1 MNTLARKKILLG
13 ISGGIAA
20 YKSAELVRRLRERG
34 AEVQV
39 VMTAA
44 AQAFI
49 TPLTLQALSGRPV
62 RSDLFDPAA
71 EAAMGHIELARWADA
86 VVVAPASADFIA
98 RLVHGQAGD
107 LLSTLC
113 LATAAPLL
121 VAPAMNQQMWQAP
134 ATQDNCAMLRRRGVE
149 LLGPGHGSQA
159 CGESGPGRM
168 LEPDAIV
175 EAIAARFCHGSL
187 AGRRVVVT
195 AGPTREPID
204 PVRYIS
210 NRSSGRMGYAI
221 AEALRDAG
229 AEVTLVSGPV
239 SIGAPEGVG
248 LIRVETAT
256 EMAAAVAGA
265 LPGTD
270 IFIGAAAVGD
280 YRCAEVAAQKLKKSG
295 DGEGVTI
302 ALTQNPDVLAMV
314 AQRDP
319 RPFVVGFAAETESV
333 LDNARAKLVRKRLDM
348 IAANDVSDPQ
358 IGFDSDDNA
367 LQVLWEGGS
376 ANLPRA
382 GKQRLARELV
392 AIISERFLEK
402 DRTEDS

>member
-1 MNTLARKKILLG
+1 VNTLARKKILLG

-49 TPLTLQALSGRPV
+49 TPLTMQALSGRPV

-71 EAAMGHIELARWADA
+71 EAAMGHIELARWADV

-121 VAPAMNQQMWQAP
+121 VAPAMNQQMWQAS
-134 ATQDNCAMLRRRGVE
+134 ATQDNCAMLRTRGVE

-159 CGESGPGRM
+159 CGENGPGRM

-175 EAIAARFCHGSL
+175 EAIAARFCHGAL

-265 LPGTD
+265 LSGTD
-270 IFIGAAAVGD
+270 IFIGAAAVAD

-295 DGEGVTI
+295 DGEGMTI

-314 AQRDP
+314 ALRDP

-376 ANLPRA
+376 ASLPRA

-402 DRTEDS
+402 DRTEDP